1 MTSSTREISRKS
13 SVARSYSSE
22 LGTVLEEQADDE
34 TDQTSAINRS
44 INEQQAQND
53 TSSSFDGSEAMASLQ
68 SSPSQREIM
77 KTKIKYH
84 YMNPIQKFRA
94 RRRKPWKLVV
104 QIVKVLLVTIQVR
117 CSGWNYCT
125 EQTFCVFIHKYK
137 WLRLIIGKRV
147 EDGPWHCQFLQH
159 CKCQVNHNSEEIGP
173 KIIARYPLSAE
184 EQNENTKKSRWY
196 ALLHYLTEILQKP
209 VLPIQSIL
217 WTRSEVKY
225 FVVLSWI
232 SDREKAECLCG
243 IEFLILRFRG

>member
-1 MTSSTREISRKS
+1 MTSPTREISRKS

-104 QIVKVLLVTIQVR
+104 QIVKVFLVTIQVR
-117 CSGWNYCT
+117 FSGWNYCT

-147 EDGPWHCQFLQH
+147 EDGPWHCQFLQQ
-159 CKCQVNHNSEEIGP
+159 CKCQVNHNSEEICP

-196 ALLHYLTEILQKP
+196 ALLHYLIEIL
-209 VLPIQSIL
+209 
-217 WTRSEVKY
+217 
-225 FVVLSWI
+225 
-232 SDREKAECLCG
+232 
-243 IEFLILRFRG
+243 

>member
-1 MTSSTREISRKS
+1 MTSPTREISRKS

-68 SSPSQREIM
+68 STASQREIM

-117 CSGWNYCT
+117 FSG
-125 EQTFCVFIHKYK
+125 
-137 WLRLIIGKRV
+137 
-147 EDGPWHCQFLQH
+147 
-159 CKCQVNHNSEEIGP
+159 
-173 KIIARYPLSAE
+173 
-184 EQNENTKKSRWY
+184 
-196 ALLHYLTEILQKP
+196 
-209 VLPIQSIL
+209 
-217 WTRSEVKY
+217 
-225 FVVLSWI
+225 
-232 SDREKAECLCG
+232 
-243 IEFLILRFRG
+243 